1 MGSGVMAPLILNL
14 GMDAVVRL
22 RFSAALISGK
32 LLLAPIE

>member
-1 MGSGVMAPLILNL
+1 MASPILNL
-14 GMDAVVRL
+14 GMNVVVRL